1 MNHATTLAALRK
13 GHTDEQIK
21 ECLEALA
28 SRLHCDDPTCV
39 ALDAAIR
46 AIEDEQESQRAIA
59 EMRADDLDNRRLQYQ
74 DRGEYDNQTERVHGW
89 LSSAVV

>member
-1 MNHATTLAALRK
+1 MRHADTLAALRK
-13 GHTDEQIK
+13 GHSDEQIK

-46 AIEDEQESQRAIA
+46 VIEDEQESQRAIA
-59 EMRADDLDNRRLQYQ
+59 EMRADDLDNARSRYQ
-74 DRGEYDNQTERVHGW
+74 DRGEYDSQTKGVHGW